1 MVNLKD
7 DATKIRPM
15 HSSIPYRPSQSPR
28 SLSRIMDLEFSISQT
43 TRMRKSLELYQDTE
57 CGHAQSQIPKPKFF
71 PQSNASILRI
81 SFLPLAKSYSK
92 FECYEILR
100 KYETRDAWN
109 SNTRLF
115 CLSFF
120 LIQQPIIH
128 CTSESRNLRLLRPS

>member
-1 MVNLKD
+1 
-7 DATKIRPM
+7 M
-15 HSSIPYRPSQSPR
+15 HSSIPYQSSQSHR
-28 SLSRIMDLEFSISQT
+28 SLSRIWISNSRSARRRKCESPSSCTKIQNAV
-43 TRMRKSLELYQDTE
+43 MRSHKYLSL
-57 CGHAQSQIPKPKFF
+57 SVF

-81 SFLPLAKSYSK
+81 SFLPVAKSYSK
-92 FECYEILR
+92 FECCCEILR